1 MFVVGEPGAGK
12 TRLLEAAASSAA
24 EEAAVTVRIGRT
36 SEFEAQRA

>member
-12 TRLLEAAASSAA
+12 TRLLEAASSAA